1 MVYETIYIS
10 IWTKRLLGE
19 SLLHMTVNKKGGI
32 FFDTSTGKCYT
43 FWNVIF
49 DETSSWL
56 PSNKQNLSDSNVLK
70 DVLDSS
76 HVQLSLDEAEDEANN
91 DIAEKGVA
99 QNFWQ
104 IGVYQHQSETDEV
117 S

>member
-1 MVYETIYIS
+1 
-10 IWTKRLLGE
+10 
-19 SLLHMTVNKKGGI
+19 MTVNKKGGI

-56 PSNKQNLSDSNVLK
+56 RSIMEILSDSNVLK

-76 HVQLSLDEAEDEANN
+76 HVQLSLDEAEDEANK
-91 DIAEKGVA
+91 DIVEEGVI
-99 QNFWQ
+99 QNSWTT
-104 IGVYQHQSETDEV
+104 GVYKQQS
-117 S
+117 

>member
-1 MVYETIYIS
+1 
-10 IWTKRLLGE
+10 
-19 SLLHMTVNKKGGI
+19 MTVNKKGGI

-43 FWNVIF
+43 FRNVIF

-56 PSNKQNLSDSNVLK
+56 PSNKQIMSDSNILK

-76 HVQLSLDEAEDEANN
+76 HVQLSLDEAEDVANN
-91 DIAEKGVA
+91 YIAEKGVA

-104 IGVYQHQSETDEV
+104 IGVYQHQSEADEV